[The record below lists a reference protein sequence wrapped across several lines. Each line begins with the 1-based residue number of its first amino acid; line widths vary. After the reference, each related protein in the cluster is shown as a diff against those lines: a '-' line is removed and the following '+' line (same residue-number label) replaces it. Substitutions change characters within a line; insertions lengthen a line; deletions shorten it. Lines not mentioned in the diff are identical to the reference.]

1 MITIVAAIAIASE
14 IQGTVAGS
22 GTQSPPQSLLQQLV
36 PQPTGRNG
44 YEEYL
49 MACDIVRSTQVGG
62 ITDATPEQFKSII
75 REFEAPLPQGM
86 TEGDLVGTKLERPSR
101 QSYNLAKKYENFTV
115 LQLRREAVNLAGR
128 ALDLVHR
135 GNQKP
140 VFDPRA
146 KTDITTLFPE
156 YTMMRG
162 LGRLAVAGAYVAFA
176 EGRSKQATQYLCDAI
191 ILGQNLTD
199 GVLVARLVGIAI
211 QATTFAAFER
221 FLPNMSMIDA
231 QMVEVLG
238 PKLITSPPAAVHA
251 LNREFAFINQSLE
264 SMFDSADSIIDNVAS
279 GNDEKTVAEQSAHDY
294 FSKMTPTEKKQLIDL
309 CKRNLAR
316 HHEQVLAGFR
326 RPEANWD
333 ESVEDTNSE
342 FPESRRIGS
351 VNDLAEYLS
360 NSVTPVFSQLGT
372 AEIRNRTQIRLLTL
386 AGSVIRFRWENDRWP
401 TKLSEAV
408 GEKGV
413 FDPAS
418 NDEFQYEVQGTGFR
432 VYSKGSKTTGEIA
445 LRYRR
450 QPSGGD
456 NQPPP
461 PSLMNRTNDESVRV

>member
-1 MITIVAAIAIASE
+1 MITIVAAILLSSTASTPTVN
-14 IQGTVAGS
+14 QGGN
-22 GTQSPPQSLLQQLV
+22 QQRKSLLQQIV
-36 PQPTGRNG
+36 PNPTGRNG
-44 YEEYL
+44 YEDYL
-49 MACDIVRSTQVGG
+49 MACDLLAGTTARLLTE
-62 ITDATPEQFKSII
+62 ATPEGFDKTI
-75 REFEAPLPQGM
+75 REFEAPLPKNL
-86 TEGDLVGTKLERPSR
+86 TEDQAAEFEMGRPTLEQYRE
-101 QSYNLAKKYENFTV
+101 AKKYQGYSV
-115 LQLRREAVNLAGR
+115 LQLRKEAMAQAGR
-128 ALDLVHR
+128 ALDLVNR

-140 VFDPRA
+140 VFDPRT
-146 KTDITTLFPE
+146 KTDSATLFPE

-199 GVLVARLVGIAI
+199 GVLIARLVGIAI
-211 QATTFAAFER
+211 QATTFAAFEK
-221 FLPNMSMIDA
+221 FLPSMSMIDA
-231 QMVEVLG
+231 QVVEALG
-238 PKLITSPPAAVHA
+238 PKLITSPPAAVQA
-251 LNREFAFINQSLE
+251 LNREFAFINQSLD
-264 SMFDSADSIIDNVAS
+264 SMFDSADSIVDNVAS
-279 GNDEKTVAEQSAHDY
+279 GNDEKTIAEQSAHEY
-294 FSKMTPTEKKQLIDL
+294 FSKMSPTEKKQLIDL

-316 HHEQVLAGFR
+316 HREQVLAGFR

-351 VNDLAEYLS
+351 VNDLAKYLS

-372 AEIRNRTQIRLLTL
+372 AEIRNRTQIRLLAL

-450 QPSGGD
+450 QPSGGE

-461 PSLMNRTNDESVRV
+461 PSALN